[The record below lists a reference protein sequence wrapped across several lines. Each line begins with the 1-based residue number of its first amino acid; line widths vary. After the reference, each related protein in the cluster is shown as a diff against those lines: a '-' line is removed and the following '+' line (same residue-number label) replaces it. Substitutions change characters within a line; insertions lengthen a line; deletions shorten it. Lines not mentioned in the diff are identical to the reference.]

1 MKLSKEEIKAII
13 PHRDPMLLVD
23 TVEEMEAGDH
33 IVTTFFVDPARE
45 IFKGHFP
52 GEPVLPGV
60 YSVECMAQTADIL
73 LLSAERYAGKIPLFL
88 GINNVRF
95 LKKILPGDTIEIHAK
110 MASERVEKAI
120 ATCSAEVYNHGE
132 LAVTGDVTL
141 AMRCVP
147 GKDGRPGKYPGVPCV
162 HLMSTTCRRSPST
175 VNLTSCPAKRKPYT
189 RSGSC

>member
-1 MKLSKEEIKAII
+1 MELDQKQIMEII
-13 PHRDPMLLVD
+13 PHRPPMLLVD
-23 TVEEMEAGDH
+23 RVLELVPGERC
-33 IVTTFFVDPARE
+33 ISTFYVDPTRE

-52 GEPVLPGV
+52 GDPVLPGV
-60 YSVECMAQTADIL
+60 YTVEATAQTADIL

-141 AMRCVP
+141 AMR
-147 GKDGRPGKYPGVPCV
+147 
-162 HLMSTTCRRSPST
+162 
-175 VNLTSCPAKRKPYT
+175 
-189 RSGSC
+189 